1 MIAQEVCRRLELE
14 LGIHPRQD
22 QRRSDWFGDVVDSP
36 QFQAM
41 DLVFGV
47 GHGRQKDDGNVTGT
61 RVALEMLRHFM
72 AGQPGHHHVQQDQV
86 RECVAL

>member
-1 MIAQEVCRRLELE
+1 MRRLELE

-22 QRRSDWFGDVVDSP
+22 QRRPDRFGDVVDSP

-61 RVALEMLRHFM
+61 RVALELLRHFM